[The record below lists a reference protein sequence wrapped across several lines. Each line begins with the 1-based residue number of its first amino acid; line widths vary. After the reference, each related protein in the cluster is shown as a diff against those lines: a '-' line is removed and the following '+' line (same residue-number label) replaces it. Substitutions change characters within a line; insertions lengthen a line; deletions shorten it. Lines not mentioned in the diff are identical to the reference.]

1 MKWLKR
7 IARRFARQRGESI
20 VETLAA
26 VLICTFAL
34 LMLYT
39 AIATAGR
46 INTEADA
53 LSQQLYEQTFTAQ
66 AQVRDDGFTDYRM
79 VTVEGFDEAYT
90 VEYFEA
96 LPDGYA
102 SYRLV

>member
-1 MKWLKR
+1 MKLLSS
-7 IARRFARQRGESI
+7 IARRFAGKRGESV

-39 AIATAGR
+39 ALATAGR
-46 INTEADA
+46 INSQADD
-53 LSQQLYEQTFTAQ
+53 LSQQLYNQTYTAQ
-66 AQVRDDGFTDYRM
+66 AQVREDGMHDYRA
-79 VTVEGFDEAYT
+79 VTVEGFDESYT
-90 VEYFEA
+90 VEYFEVQS
-96 LPDGYA
+96 DGYT